1 MPEKSRTVPSKNDFR
16 VVRLIL
22 SPLNFQYPATMPRFP
37 LWLLPLTIPILY
49 LLKSRTLPSRE
60 TVIPPDEER
69 VLLLGASSGIGKDL
83 ALAYA
88 RRGAKIFLLARRADV
103 LEEVRKECEEAA
115 AQAGKKA
122 EVLVFRGDMT
132 KVADLVSAREMIV
145 KGKYVFGSSHFL

>member
-1 MPEKSRTVPSKNDFR
+1 
-16 VVRLIL
+16 
-22 SPLNFQYPATMPRFP
+22 MPRFP

-49 LLKSRTLPSRE
+49 LLKSRPLPSRE

-88 RRGAKIFLLARRADV
+88 RRGAKVFLLARREDV

-145 KGKYVFGSSHFL
+145 KGKYIFSSSHFL

>member
-1 MPEKSRTVPSKNDFR
+1 
-16 VVRLIL
+16 
-22 SPLNFQYPATMPRFP
+22 MPRFP

-49 LLKSRTLPSRE
+49 LLKSRPLPSRE

-88 RRGAKIFLLARRADV
+88 RRGAKVFLLARRADV

-145 KGKYVFGSSHFL
+145 KGKYIFSSSHLL